1 MAVAALADPVAMPL
15 DRPSTTSFS
24 ATLSF
29 DEALA
34 QKGDKQNQNESVGLA
49 LAGCGLN
56 WPSTL
61 RPNRS
66 CVDLKIC
73 DDFLKAGCEPA
84 QPGQLTASS
93 NR

>member
-34 QKGDKQNQNESVGLA
+34 QKATSK
-49 LAGCGLN
+49 
-56 WPSTL
+56 T
-61 RPNRS
+61 
-66 CVDLKIC
+66 K
-73 DDFLKAGCEPA
+73 
-84 QPGQLTASS
+84 T
-93 NR
+93 